1 MKLRLNYPPVW
12 LVGFMALASLIA
24 RFHAP
29 WGGEFVVFGYILMG
43 LGVAI
48 MVWAATA
55 FRKARTTIV
64 PHQPPTALVRSG
76 PYRFSRNPIYLAD
89 MVVLAG
95 WCLVLGSPS
104 ALLLLVPFYFVLLRL
119 FILPEEARLTAHLGN
134 DYLGYQDEVRRWI

>member
-1 MKLRLNYPPVW
+1 MLNYPPVW
-12 LVGFMALASLIA
+12 LVGFMALAWLIA

-29 WGGEFVVFGYILMG
+29 WGGAYVVFGYILMG

-76 PYRFSRNPIYLAD
+76 PYR
-89 MVVLAG
+89 
-95 WCLVLGSPS
+95 
-104 ALLLLVPFYFVLLRL
+104 
-119 FILPEEARLTAHLGN
+119 
-134 DYLGYQDEVRRWI
+134 